1 MTKVLL
7 LNDKVAFLWLTTN
20 IIQNAILSNK
30 SAFLMINTIQNAIF
44 NDKSGIQKF
53 ASYFER
59 QDTIQNAVFVIKNA
73 VFNDKKCI

>member
-1 MTKVLL
+1 MP
-7 LNDKVAFLWLTTN
+7 F
-20 IIQNAILSNK
+20 LSNK

-73 VFNDKKCI
+73 VFIDKKVHLNNIVSLKTAF